1 MYQNNSSH
9 PSNCQMSKQRL
20 IDNLGRDREPNVHT
34 HEEFGS
40 LRSID
45 HEDGT
50 LWWVATD
57 VCRALSI
64 KDVSMA
70 IKKLDDDEKGTN
82 KIGTPG
88 GPQELTIINEPGL
101 YSLILRSRKPE
112 AKIFKRWV
120 THDVLPAIRKTGG
133 YIAAGAKDTDDEI
146 MARALLVA
154 QDTLNRRDTRIKA
167 LEVANKTM
175 QPKVLFADA
184 VSASTSSILVGE
196 LSKILRQNGIQTG
209 QNRLFVWLR
218 ENGYLIQRKGSDFNM
233 PTQRSMELGL
243 FEIKER
249 TIVNPDDS
257 TRITKTSKVTG
268 KGQQYFINM
277 FLGQVGD

>member
-1 MYQNNSSH
+1 
-9 PSNCQMSKQRL
+9 MSKQRL